1 MDGRPPRRALRVTG
15 RGAPLDEVI
24 DADPERELGAAA
36 VAKFGP
42 RLPFLLK
49 ILAAGAPLSLQVHP
63 DLAQAQE
70 GYADEERRG
79 VPSTPRTA
87 TTRTPTTSP
96 N

>member
-1 MDGRPPRRALRVTG
+1 MGAHPGAPSRTG
-15 RGAPLDEVI
+15 RGTLVEVI
-24 DADPERELGAAA
+24 EAGPERELGAAA

-42 RLPFLLK
+42 HLPFLLK

-63 DLAQAQE
+63 NLEQAKE
-70 GYADEERRG
+70 GYADEEARG
-79 VPSTPRTA
+79 IPWTPGTA